1 MPSSRRV
8 EWSGPCPRRWAT
20 PVAVLATLVAGAAVI
35 IGPTASAGPMMMEPP
50 ARPPVVSAIP
60 LGHAGRFLTA
70 ATGQVAILHGLNMVS
85 KVVPYE
91 PAAAGF
97 GAQAARSL
105 AASGF
110 DVVRLGV
117 IYAALEPRPGV
128 FSARYLASI
137 EHTVATLAGQG
148 VYSLLDFHQDQLS
161 VGFGGEGFPAW
172 SVETGGIPVR
182 PSTFPSGYLSNGA
195 LAAAFDNFWADRAGP
210 GGVGLQQRYAQA
222 WRYVAARFAGD
233 PSVLGYDLFNEP
245 WPANATDAQLGAFYS
260 RVISAIRTVDRT
272 HLIFYEPYLLFNF
285 GQQTTLPHFSDRK
298 LGLSFHDYCLDN
310 TVSHAAECAAVEERP
325 VENALERAGTTGS
338 ALVETEFGATDD
350 LADLARV
357 EGIADAHGISWIEW
371 AYCGCDDPTGSV
383 PPSIEGLVA
392 NPSLPATGA
401 NVDAAKLAVLSE
413 PYPRLTSG
421 TPLRYAF
428 DHATRTMRYTYSVV
442 GPGGK
447 RFGAGACTA
456 IVVPAAQYQS
466 GYGVTVAGARVTSPA
481 RAGVLTLAQS
491 GASQPRST
499 VSVEI
504 RPVALGHTSVPQ
516 PSAIAACT

>member
-1 MPSSRRV
+1 MPSRGRV
-8 EWSGPCPRRWAT
+8 EWAGPRRRGPAAL
-20 PVAVLATLVAGAAVI
+20 VAVLATVAAAAAALV
-35 IGPTASAGPMMMEPP
+35 GPAASAGPMMMEPP
-50 ARPPVVSAIP
+50 PRHPVVRAVP
-60 LGHAGRFLTA
+60 LGHAGRYLTA

-97 GAQAARSL
+97 GATAARSL
-105 AASGF
+105 AANGF

-128 FSARYLASI
+128 FSAGYLASI
-137 EHTVATLAGQG
+137 KRTVATLAGAG
-148 VYSLLDFHQDQLS
+148 VYTLLDFHQDQLS

-172 SVETGGIPVR
+172 SVETGGLPVR
-182 PSTFPSGYLSNGA
+182 ASTFPSGYLSNGA
-195 LAAAFDNFWADRAGP
+195 LAVAFDNFWADRPGP

-245 WPANATDAQLGAFYS
+245 WPANATDTQLGAFYS
-260 RVISAIRTVDRT
+260 RVISAIRAVDPT
-272 HLIFYEPYLLFNF
+272 HLIFYEPYLLFDF
-285 GQQTTLPHFSDRK
+285 GQQTTLPPFSDRK
-298 LGLSFHDYCLDN
+298 LGLSFHDYCLGN
-310 TVSHAAECAAVEERP
+310 AVSQAAECARVEAQP
-325 VENALERAGTTGS
+325 VRNALERARATGS

-357 EGIADAHGISWIEW
+357 EGIADAYGISWIEW

-392 NPSLPATGA
+392 DPSRSATGA
-401 NVDAAKLAVLSE
+401 NVDAAKLAVLGE

-421 TPLRYAF
+421 TPERYSF
-428 DHATRTMRYTYSVV
+428 DHATRTMRYRYSTI
-442 GPGGK
+442 GPDRK
-447 RFGAGACTA
+447 RFGAGSCTA
-456 IVVPAAQYQS
+456 IVVPPAQYPS
-466 GYGVTVAGARVTSPA
+466 GYRVNVAGARVTSAPG
-481 RAGVLTLAQS
+481 AGVLTLAQS
-491 GASQPRST
+491 GTSAHRST

-504 RPVALGHTSVPQ
+504 DPVAVGHTSVPQ
-516 PSAIAACT
+516 PRAIAACT